1 MKGSTPLH
9 YAVFTHSEE
18 VLTYILAWE
27 PLLNVQDLEGDTPLH
42 LAVKAADQ
50 SYSTRILAALLA
62 AGIDKTIRNKKE
74 QTAMDMAKE
83 ISDKRTRENT
93 VRMLG
98 KPSKLACLMLRIE
111 PHLQETKQPT
121 VLIIQVAIQVACIS
135 LMYIFVLH

>member
-18 VLTYILAWE
+18 VLTYILAWD

-74 QTAMDMAKE
+74 
-83 ISDKRTRENT
+83 
-93 VRMLG
+93 
-98 KPSKLACLMLRIE
+98 
-111 PHLQETKQPT
+111 
-121 VLIIQVAIQVACIS
+121 
-135 LMYIFVLH
+135 